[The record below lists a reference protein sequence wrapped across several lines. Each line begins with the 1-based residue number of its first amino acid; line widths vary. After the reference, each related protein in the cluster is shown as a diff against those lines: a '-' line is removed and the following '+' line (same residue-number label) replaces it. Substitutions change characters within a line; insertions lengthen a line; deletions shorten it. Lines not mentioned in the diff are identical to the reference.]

1 MEYVAVREEAELDR
15 LDPGATA
22 LDVEGLVVRY
32 GSLLLALAHTITADW
47 SEAEDIVQSTFEI
60 ALRNAGR
67 LREPA
72 AAKAWLIRIES
83 REAFR
88 LRRRLRRFVSLDAHI
103 EELRDAPD
111 REGSLDL
118 RRAILKLPPRTRAAL
133 LLHHYSGL
141 SVDETSAALGVSPN
155 TIKTQL
161 RKGLAS
167 VRDELL

>member
-1 MEYVAVREEAELDR
+1 MEYVAARDEVELDR
-15 LDPGATA
+15 LDPGAVA
-22 LDVEGLVVRY
+22 IDVESLAVQHGA
-32 GSLLLALAHTITADW
+32 LLLALAHTITADW
-47 SEAEDIVQSTFEI
+47 SEAQDIVQSTFEI
-60 ALRNAGR
+60 AWRNRRR

-72 AAKAWLIRIES
+72 AAKAWLIRIET

-88 LRRRLRRFVSLDAHI
+88 LRRRLRRFVALDSHV

-133 LLHHYSGL
+133 LLHHYAGL
-141 SVDETSAALGVSPN
+141 SIYETSTALGVSPN

-167 VRDELL
+167 VREDLL